1 LDLSNL
7 SDNGAA
13 WEKVLRK
20 LRSREMPPPGMPRP
34 DAAAYG
40 ALVEFIENE
49 RDRLAEVKPNP
60 GHPTLHRLNR
70 TEYANAIRDLL
81 ALEVDVAE
89 LLPADDIGYGFD
101 NIADVLQVSPLLLER
116 YLSAASKISGLAIG
130 DTTLPASYQTYDIP
144 RGLVQLDRMSE
155 AMPLGSRGGT
165 SIRHL
170 FPVDGEYEISV
181 GLQRGRYDQFLG
193 LERERKLDLRLDGQ
207 RLELF
212 TIPADP
218 HAGQQV
224 HGTGHDPD
232 SHLKVRVPVRA
243 GTRTLV
249 ATFVKDTVKP
259 EGILLNSRETAFF
272 EGVGSISVAGPYN
285 VQGPGVTP
293 SRDRI
298 FVCHPVAPADEQA
311 CAEKIIS
318 SLAHRAYRRPI
329 AADDL
334 PQLLALFRQG
344 AEGGGFEAGVRL
356 ALLKILVSPEFI
368 FRMEFD
374 PPDAPAGS
382 VHRISDVEHRAC
394 PFSCGAAF
402 PTRSCSRLPSE
413 ASSATHQSSSTRSGA
428 CWPIPARTLW

>member
-1 LDLSNL
+1 MTRARALISVGIAFAAAVLLTAAAMPEHSVPASAVHGKTFDQQSVWRTWKIYCDTCHFGPKARAGLNLEALDLANL
-7 SDNGAA
+7 GENGAV

-20 LRSREMPPPGMPRP
+20 LRSREMPPAGVPRP
-34 DAAAYG
+34 DATTYN
-40 ALVEFIENE
+40 ALVASIETE
-49 RDRLAEVKPNP
+49 RDRLAEFKPNP
-60 GHPTLHRLNR
+60 GRATLHRLNR
-70 TEYANAIRDLL
+70 AEYANAIRDLL

-130 DTTLPASYQTYDIP
+130 DTTLPATYQTYDVP

-170 FPVDGEYEISV
+170 FPVDGDYEFSV

-193 LERERKLDLRLDGQ
+193 LELERKLDLRLDGQ

-218 HAGQQV
+218 RAGQQV

-232 SHLKVRVPVRA
+232 SHLKVRVPVKA

-259 EGILLNSRETAFF
+259 EGILVNS
-272 EGVGSISVAGPYN
+272 
-285 VQGPGVTP
+285 
-293 SRDRI
+293 
-298 FVCHPVAPADEQA
+298 
-311 CAEKIIS
+311 
-318 SLAHRAYRRPI
+318 
-329 AADDL
+329 
-334 PQLLALFRQG
+334 
-344 AEGGGFEAGVRL
+344 
-356 ALLKILVSPEFI
+356 
-368 FRMEFD
+368 
-374 PPDAPAGS
+374 
-382 VHRISDVEHRAC
+382 
-394 PFSCGAAF
+394 
-402 PTRSCSRLPSE
+402 
-413 ASSATHQSSSTRSGA
+413 
-428 CWPIPARTLW
+428 